1 MKNRRKKQMEPCTE
15 RSASLDKEQE
25 ALWYLGGL
33 RIIQALGE
41 QPKEDRKIFEYLEPA
56 GTYTFSYA
64 PYREDTAFYVIE
76 GEAVFS
82 SGKTIAHAT
91 PGTFLFLPRNVSL
104 RYEVTR
110 SGPARMLTWTTPM
123 GFAHQVMHM
132 GEPGQA
138 FVLLPPSLLEREK
151 IQQFALLLLPSLDAR
166 DACIIREDHAS
177 EGEQL

>member
-1 MKNRRKKQMEPCTE
+1 MQPFVLSTILNIQVKYSGHPGSPL
-15 RSASLDKEQE
+15 SAKGPELVRITPTGLMNEEQKEKTDGTMHRTLSVFRQEQE

-91 PGTFLFLPRNVSL
+91 SGT
-104 RYEVTR
+104 
-110 SGPARMLTWTTPM
+110 
-123 GFAHQVMHM
+123 
-132 GEPGQA
+132 
-138 FVLLPPSLLEREK
+138 
-151 IQQFALLLLPSLDAR
+151 
-166 DACIIREDHAS
+166 
-177 EGEQL
+177 

>member
-1 MKNRRKKQMEPCTE
+1 MKTHPE

-33 RIIQALGE
+33 RIIKALGE
-41 QPKEDRKIFEYLEPA
+41 QTNGVCKIFEYLEPA

-82 SGKTIAHAT
+82 SGRTTLYAS
-91 PGTFLFLPRNVSL
+91 PGTFLFLPRNVSF
-104 RYEVTR
+104 RYEVTG

-123 GFAHQVMHM
+123 GFAHQATKM

-138 FVLLPPSLLEREK
+138 LVLHPPYILEREK
-151 IQQFALLLLPSLDAR
+151 VQQLATLLRNTAQ
-166 DACIIREDHAS
+166 II
-177 EGEQL
+177 

>member
-1 MKNRRKKQMEPCTE
+1 MKNRRKKQMEPCTK
-15 RSASLDKEQE
+15 RSASLDQEQE

-33 RIIQALGE
+33 RIIQALTE
-41 QPKEDRKIFEYLEPA
+41 QSREDRKIFEYLEPT
-56 GTYTFSYA
+56 GTCTFSYA

-76 GEAVFS
+76 GEAIFS

-91 PGTFLFLPRNVSL
+91 PGTFLFLPRNVSF

-110 SGPARMLTWTTPM
+110 SGPARILTWTTPM
-123 GFAHQVMHM
+123 GFAHQVMNM

-138 FVLLPPSLLEREK
+138 FVLPPPSLLEREK

-177 EGEQL
+177 ESEQL